1 MAKNYFSDYPER
13 VDLLTKYS
21 SIRDLAL
28 PLEEAFGEPGYY
40 KSPEEAM
47 EFYKGALDEI
57 GKFAANEVAPTA
69 NEIDQTGCKVID
81 DDVKLPDALMSH
93 LKRCAD
99 LGMYSGNVSRKDGGL
114 NLPRSISMIA
124 LELFAQACP
133 NTALTLACFSMA
145 DFIQLFGTEAQK
157 AHLLPKVMSN
167 EWQTSMALTEP
178 NAGSDLGKLR
188 SHAAR
193 DPNATDER
201 WIINGTKQ
209 FITNGNSDVT
219 FALVRTDP
227 KSEGLRGL
235 SVMVVEKWVDGKRN
249 VKLAKIEDK
258 VCLHASPTCEILFEN
273 SIGYLFGPEGEGFKV
288 MAELMNGARLAM
300 GALAVGI
307 STACIEEAKA
317 YGRTRVTMG
326 KPILHHPMV
335 ADMVYEMEVEVRA
348 IRAMVMEA
356 ATASDW
362 MNIARKKGDQAAY
375 RKWKTRYR
383 RLTPLCKYMA
393 SERAIVHAR
402 NAVQIFG
409 GYGVCRDYPVERLLR
424 ETLIYPIYEGTSQIQ
439 SLMVLKDTLKDV
451 ASHSG
456 GFLGSLAGAWA
467 ESKLTRD
474 PVKSYLL
481 QARNELN
488 QGIRHIMAS
497 ILKDK
502 FKSDLESLKQSKIQE
517 FLKAFSANLVSE
529 KTDLTMPF
537 LCAERFTRITCDYYA
552 LKCMVDHHE
561 PGDKESEKWI
571 CRFAELALP
580 RMRYEN
586 TIMAERLPE
595 TLTYLKELQ
604 AQE

>member
-21 SIRDLAL
+21 SVRDLAI
-28 PLEEAFGEPGYY
+28 PLEQAFGEEGFY
-40 KSPEEAM
+40 KSPEEAI

-57 GKFAANEVAPTA
+57 GKFAANEVRPTA
-69 NEIDQTGCKVID
+69 TKIDEEGAVFENGE
-81 DDVKLPDALMSH
+81 VKLPDLLMSH
-93 LKRCAD
+93 LGRCRE
-99 LGMYSGNVSRKDGGL
+99 LGIFSGNMSRKYGGL
-114 NLPRSISMIA
+114 NLPRAVTMMA

-145 DFIQLFGTEAQK
+145 DFVQLFGSEQQK
-157 AHLLPKVMSN
+157 EWLLPKISTN

-178 NAGSDLGKLR
+178 GAGSDLGKLR
-188 SHAAR
+188 TTAVKDGDH
-193 DPNATDER
+193 
-201 WIINGTKQ
+201 WIINGTKV
-209 FITNGNSDVT
+209 FITNGCSDVT

-227 KSEGLRGL
+227 KSSGLGGL
-235 SVMVVEKWVDGKRN
+235 SVMIVPKVVDGKRN
-249 VKLAKIEDK
+249 IQTAKIEDK
-258 VCLHASPTCEILFEN
+258 VCLHASPTCEILFES
-273 SIGYLFGPEGEGFKV
+273 SIGYLMGPEGDGFKV

-300 GALAVGI
+300 AALAVGI
-307 STACIEEAKA
+307 STAAAEEAKA
-317 YGRTRVTMG
+317 YGMTRMTMG

-335 ADMVYEMEVEVRA
+335 ADMVYEMEVETRA

-356 ATASDW
+356 SAAADW
-362 MNIARKKGDQAAY
+362 MAIARQKGDQAAY
-375 RKWKTRYR
+375 KKWKTRYR

-451 ASHSG
+451 ATKAG

-467 ESKLTRD
+467 ESKMTRD

-488 QGIRHIMAS
+488 QGIKHIMMS
-497 ILKDK
+497 IVKDK
-502 FKSDLESLKQSKIQE
+502 FKSDLEALKQSKIQE
-517 FLKAFSANLVSE
+517 FLKEFSANLVSA
-529 KTDLTMPF
+529 KTDLTVPF

-552 LKCMVDHHE
+552 LKCMVDHHQ

-571 CRFAELALP
+571 IRFAELALP

-586 TIMAERLPE
+586 TIIAERLPA
-595 TLTYLKELQ
+595 TLEYIKELPK
-604 AQE
+604 A

>member
-1 MAKNYFSDYPER
+1 MAKNFFSDYPER
-13 VDLLTKYS
+13 VELLTKYS
-21 SIRDLAL
+21 SVRHLAF
-28 PLEEAFGEPGYY
+28 PLEQAFGEEGYY
-40 KSPEEAM
+40 KTPEEAM
-47 EFYKGALDEI
+47 DFYKGALDEI

-69 NEIDQTGCKVID
+69 AQIDEEGAKLVD
-81 DDVKLPDALMSH
+81 GDVKLPDALLGH
-93 LKRCAD
+93 LRRCND
-99 LGMYSGNVSRKDGGL
+99 LGMFSANVARKHGGL
-114 NLPRSISMIA
+114 NLPRSVSMMA

-145 DFIQLFGTEAQK
+145 DFIQLYGNDQQREW
-157 AHLLPKVMSN
+157 LLPKVMTN

-178 NAGSDLGKLR
+178 GAGSDLGKLR
-188 SHAAR
+188 TSAVNKGDH
-193 DPNATDER
+193 
-201 WIINGTKQ
+201 WVINGTKQ

-227 KSEGLRGL
+227 KSSGLKGL
-235 SVMVVEKWVDGKRN
+235 SVMIVPKFVDGKRN
-249 VKLAKIEDK
+249 VKVPKIEHK
-258 VCLHASPTCEILFEN
+258 VCLHSSPTCELLFEN
-273 SIGYLFGPEGEGFKV
+273 SIGYLMGPEGEGFKV
-288 MAELMNGARLAM
+288 MADLMNGARLAM

-307 STACIEEAKA
+307 STAAIQEAKA
-317 YGRTRVTMG
+317 YGKNRVTMG

-335 ADMVYEMEVEVRA
+335 ADMVYEMEVETRA

-356 ATASDW
+356 ACAADW
-362 MNIARKKGDQAAY
+362 MYIAKQKGDESAY

-383 RLTPLCKYMA
+383 RLTPLVKYMA

-409 GYGVCRDYPVERLLR
+409 GYGVCKEYPVERLLR

-451 ASHSG
+451 ARHSG

-467 ESKLTRD
+467 ESKMARD

-488 QGIRHIMAS
+488 QGIRHIMTS

-502 FKSDLESLKQSKIQE
+502 FKSDIESLKQSKIQE
-517 FLKAFSANLVSE
+517 FLKLFSANLVSE
-529 KTDLTMPF
+529 KTDLTVPF
-537 LCAERFTRITCDYYA
+537 LCAEKFTRITCDYYA

-571 CRFAELALP
+571 KRFAELALP

-586 TIMAERLPE
+586 VIMAERLPA
-595 TLTYLKELQ
+595 TLDYLKELQ
-604 AQE
+604 AEG